1 MVILNV
7 EKKQAKTPQS
17 YLKYLVQ
24 YCVLP
29 MPLLTCLKDTH
40 VTVFSEHRVEYNCY
54 HYTAKR
60 RNLLHFC
67 YFQGKTSFRTY
78 ISRKRAALAE
88 RLNLSSVCLH
98 LLRGLLLTGMT
109 KASQL

>member
-1 MVILNV
+1 
-7 EKKQAKTPQS
+7 
-17 YLKYLVQ
+17 
-24 YCVLP
+24 

-54 HYTAKR
+54 HYTEKEGIV
-60 RNLLHFC
+60 C
-67 YFQGKTSFRTY
+67 
-78 ISRKRAALAE
+78 ISATFKVKPHLELILAE
-88 RLNLSSVCLH
+88 KELPLPRDNLSSVCLH

>member
-1 MVILNV
+1 
-7 EKKQAKTPQS
+7 
-17 YLKYLVQ
+17 
-24 YCVLP
+24 
-29 MPLLTCLKDTH
+29 MPLLSCLKDTH
-40 VTVFSEHRVEYNCY
+40 VTVLSEHSVEYNCC

-67 YFQGKTSFRTY
+67 YFQGKKPQLEL
-78 ISRKRAALAE
+78 ILAEKRAALAE

-98 LLRGLLLTGMT
+98 LPRGLLLTGMT